1 MSRPPILAFIA
12 IDLDERLKR
21 ELTRIQQRLSKA
33 EADIKWTEPKN
44 MHLTIK
50 FLGDIAPENVDAIES
65 ALSDIADRFPSFHM
79 DIGTLGAFPNMELP
93 KIIWAGVS
101 KRANI
106 LEQIA
111 RDLDDDLK
119 GIATA
124 PNDNNF
130 LAHITIGHARTVK
143 GLKQLSTLL
152 KDTHPPSGL
161 SQKVQRITLFRSEL
175 FPKGAVYHTLCTKT
189 LGEDQ

>member
-1 MSRPPILAFIA
+1 MSRPPIRALIA

-33 EADIKWTEPKN
+33 EADIKWTAPKN
-44 MHLTIK
+44 MHLTVK
-50 FLGDIAPENVDAIES
+50 FLGDIAPEHVDTIEG

-79 DIGTLGAFPNMELP
+79 DIGMLGAFPNTELP
-93 KIIWAGVS
+93 KIIWAGVT

-124 PNDNNF
+124 PSDNNF
-130 LAHITIGHARTVK
+130 LAHITIGHARTAK

-152 KDTHPPSGL
+152 KDTQPPSGL